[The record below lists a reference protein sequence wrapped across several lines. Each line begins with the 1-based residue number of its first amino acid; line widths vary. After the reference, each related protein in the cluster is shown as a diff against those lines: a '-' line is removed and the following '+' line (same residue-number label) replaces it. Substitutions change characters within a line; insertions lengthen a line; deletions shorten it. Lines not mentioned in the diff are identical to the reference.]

1 MRLLALQGVPPV
13 KDVMWWLCRKGL
25 LAFIQRS
32 VWGGGPPAPRAPD
45 APEAMA
51 VAIELVVVILAAG
64 IAKLP
69 MLKEVGSDAP
79 RPMFAGGNKPDGC
92 FPA

>member
-1 MRLLALQGVPPV
+1 MN
-13 KDVMWWLCRKGL
+13 DVTWWLCRKGL
-25 LAFIQRS
+25 VFMQRS
-32 VWGGGPPAPRAPD
+32 AWRGGGPPAPRAPD

-69 MLKEVGSDAP
+69 MLKDVGSDAP
-79 RPMFAGGNKPDGC
+79 RPAMLAGLGKPANCLPPLLTKAG
-92 FPA
+92 F